1 MVAVTKD
8 FPRLTLEEYFV
19 WEEQQNLRYE
29 YIDGA
34 VYAMTGGT
42 VNHGRIAA
50 NFIAMLIPHLRGS
63 SCCVQTSDVKIAIA
77 ESNDY
82 VYPDISVS
90 CDDRD
95 CARGAAQ
102 SDRTAIK
109 FISHPCLVVEI
120 LSPSTEADDRGDKFR
135 LYRRS
140 PSLQDYVL
148 ISASKIAIDIYSK
161 NDSNRWEIVNYV
173 AGDSIEL
180 ASINL
185 TFPIEE
191 IFEGIVFE

>member
-1 MVAVTKD
+1 MVAVTKN
-8 FPRLTLEEYFV
+8 FPRFTPEEYFI
-19 WEEQQNLRYE
+19 WEEQQNLRHE
-29 YIDGA
+29 YIDGE

-63 SCCVQTSDVKIAIA
+63 SCGVQTSDVKIEIA

-95 CARGAAQ
+95 
-102 SDRTAIK
+102 RTAIK
-109 FISHPCLVVEI
+109 FISHPCLIVEV
-120 LSPSTEADDRGDKFR
+120 LSLSTEAYDRGDKFR

-140 PSLQDYVL
+140 PSLEDYVL
-148 ISASKIAIDIYSK
+148 ISASKIAIDIYRK

-173 AGDSIEL
+173 AGDLIEL
-180 ASINL
+180 ASVNL